1 MLGMPPGRVNVFGG
15 LIVPGPAPRCAGMLP
30 RPGIADPP
38 VLGAI
43 LVRGVND
50 LFVGVEKL
58 RPDGIG
64 VTPRGAE
71 KLGALGAEKLGARGA
86 E

>member
-1 MLGMPPGRVNVFGG
+1 
-15 LIVPGPAPRCAGMLP
+15 
-30 RPGIADPP
+30 

-71 KLGALGAEKLGARGA
+71 KLGDLGAEKLGDRGAEKLGDLGAEKLGAENEREGMLGV